1 MAHEVE
7 TMFSGANQIPWHNLG
22 TVIPEE
28 VVTSADAL
36 RHAQLDWQVQLT
48 PVYFHDG
55 TKYTEVTDRKA
66 VVRATDSRCLGVVGD
81 RYRPLQNVEAFEF
94 VDRVLS
100 DYGAHYETAGSLRG
114 GRIVWML
121 AQLPDTVNVLAGDK
135 YNKYLLLHNAHDGTG
150 SITLSLTMVRVVCM
164 NTLCAA
170 MRNTQRVFRIRHS
183 ESHMSKIDAVR
194 TALGLSIQYYNDVQ
208 EFLKAMAKIEI
219 GRDQMINLA
228 RSCFGIE
235 EVPEKVSPLQTKQV
249 DTLVDLFENG
259 TGNDWKKIRGT
270 AYAAINAATE
280 YDSYYG
286 EFRARKDKNENRFE
300 KLWLA
305 PESTVQSRMI
315 ATLRDHYV
323 EAK

>member
-7 TMFSGANQIPWHNLG
+7 TMFSGGAVVPWHNLG
-22 TVIPEE
+22 TVIPDE

-36 RHAQLDWQVQLT
+36 RHAQLDWTVELM
-48 PVYFHDG
+48 PVYFDNRS
-55 TKYTEVTDRKA
+55 KYEEITDRKA
-66 VVRATDSRCLGVVGD
+66 VVRTTDHHCLGVVGD

-135 YNKYLLLHNAHDGTG
+135 YGKYLLLHNAHDGTG
-150 SITLSLTMVRVVCM
+150 SITISLTMVRVVCM

-170 MRNTQRVFRIRHS
+170 MRDTQRVFRIRHS
-183 ESHMSKIDAVR
+183 ESHLSKIEAVR
-194 TALGLSIQYYNDVQ
+194 QALGLSIKYYNDVQ

-219 GRDQMINLA
+219 GRDQMVNLA
-228 RSCFGIE
+228 RLCFGLE
-235 EVPEKVSPLQTKQV
+235 ENPEKVSPLQTKQI
-249 DTLVDLFENG
+249 DTLVNLFENG
-259 TGNDWKKIRGT
+259 TGNDWKRVRGT

-280 YDSYYG
+280 YDSYFG
-286 EFRARKDKNENRFE
+286 EFRARKNKNENRFE

-305 PESTVQSRMI
+305 PESTIQSRMI
-315 ATLRDHYV
+315 SNLRELV